1 MAITAATFDAFGA
14 TLRIGTHTNS
24 FRQLLREGAKHGRP
38 PCSVDFHRLMTL
50 NARIRDAVDLLGIQV
65 APSRMAAIESA
76 LEREIDSIEVFQDAH
91 DAIALLHEHGIA
103 TAICNNLAAPYGP
116 AVKQLLPD
124 FNAYAFS
131 YELGIIKPDPTIYR
145 SVCNDLGVVPGHLF
159 EGAAQ
164 VAMIGDS
171 PRCDRD
177 GPRAI
182 GIKGFYLN
190 RSGTEAIRNLMQFA
204 KLVVGQ
210 SEQQARLGRS
220 NLMSA

>member
-1 MAITAATFDAFGA
+1 MAGLCRPTERAQLVVGDCLKLMLRHETKALKLSPRHTVGLSLVVAFQSIHC
-14 TLRIGTHTNS
+14 IG
-24 FRQLLREGAKHGRP
+24 
-38 PCSVDFHRLMTL
+38 VHRM
-50 NARIRDAVDLLGIQV
+50 VG
-65 APSRMAAIESA
+65 
-76 LEREIDSIEVFQDAH
+76 
-91 DAIALLHEHGIA
+91 
-103 TAICNNLAAPYGP
+103 
-116 AVKQLLPD
+116 KQLLPD